1 MGTWKISAHQSGAA
15 KCYVVRKFQYGQPVQ
30 SAKFSHDDID
40 RLRDVMRHAGLRC
53 QPPAIGETPDVVEV
67 WQ

>member
-30 SAKFSHDDID
+30 SAKFSHHDID